1 MQLSHAPSAVL
12 LLQKEERT
20 HISEY
25 QQYWVFV
32 SCKTLNKRHS
42 MVGDKHT
49 SLSFLAFESWQGSEN
64 KMSSNKSTVAE
75 IQPLYTS
82 AGLNL
87 GDRHL
92 GEVERDSFITGH
104 QGRSPGQLAIKRPE
118 PPEGFQGKVF
128 FFFFF
133 FFF

>member
-1 MQLSHAPSAVL
+1 
-12 LLQKEERT
+12 
-20 HISEY
+20 
-25 QQYWVFV
+25 
-32 SCKTLNKRHS
+32 

-128 FFFFF
+128 KDRVREGGCGECGQLVDLLLIGWW
-133 FFF
+133 